1 MHMVHSPSWKLLVDN
16 GDIDDDAGVVNRFN
30 S

>member
-1 MHMVHSPSWKLLVDN
+1 MHMVHSPPWKLLVDN
-16 GDIDDDAGVVNRFN
+16 GDIDDDAGTVRFN